1 MKCFTGLLTN
11 RSFGTNCI
19 TENGHE
25 IWNLECDESPQA
37 RVSDSKC
44 KRQVLDLRRVKVVR
58 WQNSGTDQQGIII
71 VSTVLAM
78 KIID

>member
-1 MKCFTGLLTN
+1 MLYRPSD

-25 IWNLECDESPQA
+25 IWNLECDESPQV
-37 RVSDSKC
+37 RLSDSKR
-44 KRQVLDLRRVKVVR
+44 KRQVLDLRGIQVVR
-58 WQNSGTDQQGIII
+58 WQNSGTDQQRIII
-71 VSTVLAM
+71 VSTEKAM